1 MELNLL
7 GYKINLEVL
16 ILMALIYLI
25 MLGHTLWGCSCRSNR
40 MEGFT
45 SLDNSAKYT
54 LGDNNTQID
63 TSSWMM
69 ANLTNS
75 PGQAKSKGAQDILNR
90 PAQPVPLPEGE
101 MVMFATTEFKPECCP
116 NTYSTGSGCACMT
129 VNQYNH
135 LANRGGNNVPY
146 SEY

>member
-1 MELNLL
+1 MELNLN
-7 GYKINLEVL
+7 GYKISLELL
-16 ILMALIYLI
+16 ILIGVIYLVMAVLTI
-25 MLGHTLWGCSCRSNR
+25 WGCSCKMNKT
-40 MEGFT
+40 EGYT

-54 LGDNNTQID
+54 LGDNAQVD
-63 TSSWMM
+63 TSSWVM

-101 MVMFATTEFKPECCP
+101 LYMFANTEFKPECCP

-135 LANRGGNNVPY
+135 LINRGGNNVPY

>member
-25 MLGHTLWGCSCRSNR
+25 MLGHTLWGCSCGSSR

-54 LGDNNTQID
+54 LGDNTQVD

-69 ANLTNS
+69 ANLTNQ

-135 LANRGGNNVPY
+135 LVSRGGNNVPY